1 MELARTRF
9 RIMLVDDHPERMQML
24 EQALTAEQHV
34 VVARLDSQAD
44 LAGEVNLHKPEII
57 FIDVD
62 APGRATLESLAQINK
77 LQPLPVVLCAAHS
90 DSETARRVV
99 SAGVSAYVVNGLQ
112 ADRVSALLDVAVARF
127 EVQQNIRQELDAA
140 RTRLA
145 DQRDIEKAKGLL
157 MKRKSLDEAGAF
169 ALLRRMAMDRQQKIG
184 DFARSLLSAADVM

>member
-1 MELARTRF
+1 MELTRTKF
-9 RIMLVDDHPERMQML
+9 RVMLVDDRPERLQML
-24 EQALTAEQHV
+24 EQALVREQHV
-34 VVARLDSQAD
+34 IVARLGSDAD
-44 LAGEVNLHKPEII
+44 LIAEVNLHKPEII

-99 SAGVSAYVVNGLQ
+99 DAGVSAYVVNGLQ
-112 ADRVSALLDVAVARF
+112 AERVSALLEVAVARF
-127 EVQQNIRQELDAA
+127 EVQQTIRLELDAA

-157 MKRKSLDEAGAF
+157 MKRKNLDEAAAF

-184 DFARSLLSAADVM
+184 EFARSLLSAADVL

>member
-1 MELARTRF
+1 
-9 RIMLVDDHPERMQML
+9 MLVDDYPERMQML

-44 LAGEVNLHKPEII
+44 LAVAVNLHKPEII

-62 APGRATLESLAQINK
+62 APGRTTLESLTQINK

-127 EVQQNIRQELDAA
+127 EVQQNIRLELDAA

-157 MKRKSLDEAGAF
+157 MKRKNLDEAAAF

-184 DFARSLLSAADVM
+184 EFARSLLSAADVL

>member
-1 MELARTRF
+1 MEPVQTKF
-9 RIMLVDDHPERMQML
+9 RVMLVDDHPERLQML
-24 EQALTAEQHV
+24 EQALVGEHHV
-34 VVARLDSQAD
+34 VVARLDSQSD
-44 LAGEVNLHKPEII
+44 LAAEVNLHKPEII

-77 LQPLPVVLCAAHS
+77 LQPMPVVLCAARS

-112 ADRVSALLDVAVARF
+112 PERVSALLEVAVARF
-127 EVQQNIRQELDAA
+127 EVQQSIRSELDAA

-157 MKRKSLDEAGAF
+157 MKRKGLDEAAAF

-184 DFARSLLSAADVM
+184 DFARSLLSAADVL

>member
-1 MELARTRF
+1 MELTRTKF
-9 RIMLVDDHPERMQML
+9 RIMLVDDHPERLLML
-24 EQALTAEQHV
+24 EQALSGEQHV
-34 VVARLDSQAD
+34 IVAKLDSHSD
-44 LAGEVNLHKPEII
+44 LAEAVHLHKPEVI

-77 LQPLPVVLCAAHS
+77 LQPLPVVLCAARS

-112 ADRVSALLDVAVARF
+112 PERVSALLDVAVARF
-127 EVQQNIRQELDAA
+127 EVQQNIRLELDAA

-157 MKRKSLDEAGAF
+157 MKRKHLDEAAAF

-184 DFARSLLSAADVM
+184 EFARSLLSAADVL

>member
-1 MELARTRF
+1 
-9 RIMLVDDHPERMQML
+9 MLVDDHPERMQML
-24 EQALTAEQHV
+24 EQALTGEQHV
-34 VVARLDSQAD
+34 VVARLDSHAD

-127 EVQQNIRQELDAA
+127 EVQQNIRLELDAA

-157 MKRKSLDEAGAF
+157 MKRKNLDEAGAF

-184 DFARSLLSAADVM
+184 DFARSLLSAADIL